1 MIESSLEQE
10 LPATQALLG
19 TGYPSFDRAS
29 LRPHWSRSRPFR
41 ELVVILSGGL
51 LLFAIAFFYDV
62 FNWWD
67 TWALKQDLKI
77 WQEADEM
84 VTYLLAYFG
93 LAFGWFS
100 LRRWRELQAE
110 AAARRRAERL
120 KDEFSHMVSHEL
132 RTPLTTIQEGV
143 SQIAEGILGPTTP
156 EQREFLSIVLCD
168 IERLSRIINDL
179 LDVAKI
185 EAGSL
190 KLSREHVNI
199 VRMARQQARLF
210 EPAAQAK
217 GLRVRTDFS
226 GPEIEIYID
235 PDKISQVFANLL
247 DNAMKFTEKGEVALN
262 VEDMGE
268 QVSCTVRDTGRGI
281 APEELPRVFQK
292 YYQVS
297 RIPAPGRKSTG
308 LGLPIAKG
316 IVESHGGTLSVVSEQ
331 GEGSTFTF
339 VLPKTPV

>member
-1 MIESSLEQE
+1 MVESSLEQE
-10 LPATQALLG
+10 LPATRALLL
-19 TGYPSFDRAS
+19 TGCPPLNRAS
-29 LRPHWSRSRPFR
+29 LRPHWSRSGPFR
-41 ELVVILSGGL
+41 ELVIILSLGL
-51 LLFAIAFFYDV
+51 FLFALAFYYDA

-67 TWALKQDLKI
+67 HWALRNGQRF

-84 VTYLLAYFG
+84 ITYLLAYFG

-100 LRRWRELQAE
+100 FRRWRELQAE

-132 RTPLTTIQEGV
+132 RTPLTTIREGV
-143 SQIAEGILGPTTP
+143 TQIAEGILGPTTP
-156 EQREFLSIVLCD
+156 EQREFLSIVLGD

-179 LDVAKI
+179 LDVTKI
-185 EAGSL
+185 ETGSL
-190 KLSREHVNI
+190 RLSREHVNI

-210 EPAAQAK
+210 EPAARAK

-247 DNAMKFTEKGEVALN
+247 DNAMKFTEKGEVTLN

-281 APEELPRVFQK
+281 APDELSRVFQK
-292 YYQVS
+292 YYQVG
-297 RIPAPGRKSTG
+297 RMPAPGRKSTG

-316 IVESHGGTLSVVSEQ
+316 IVESHGGTMSVASDP
-331 GEGSTFTF
+331 GAGTTFTF